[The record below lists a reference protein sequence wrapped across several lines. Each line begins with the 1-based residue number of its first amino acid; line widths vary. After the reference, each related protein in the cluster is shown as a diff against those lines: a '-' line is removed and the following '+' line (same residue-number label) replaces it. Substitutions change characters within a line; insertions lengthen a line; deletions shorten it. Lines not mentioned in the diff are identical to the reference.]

1 MSPRVPSVKNLG
13 SREFDSSKQSLA
25 PNEINLI
32 KKNVTD
38 FYQTIK
44 DEDLKFLLDKTGD
57 EV

>member
-13 SREFDSSKQSLA
+13 SREFDSKQSLA
-25 PNEINLI
+25 PNEISLI

-44 DEDLKFLLDKTGD
+44 DEDLKFLLEKTGD